1 MEHVEDTNV
10 AGKIKV
16 LAQHLVAS
24 FPQASILFREIGVRC
39 HLFVIVSYAGGP
51 EKTIQVDRAVLDN
64 SVLTTDEFASRVGRL
79 HLPTVLKGCARYD
92 LGPDVWSS
100 VGAGETDAQACSQNR
115 D

>member
-10 AGKIKV
+10 AGKLKL

-24 FPQASILFREIGVRC
+24 FPQASILFREMGVRY
-39 HLFVIVSYAGGP
+39 HLFVIVPYTGGP
-51 EKTIQVDRAVLDN
+51 EKTIQVDRAVLAN
-64 SVLTTDEFASRVGRL
+64 SVLTTDEFASRVDRL
-79 HLPTVLKGCARYD
+79 HLPTVLQGCARYD

-100 VGAGETDAQACSQNR
+100 VGAGETDAQACAQNR